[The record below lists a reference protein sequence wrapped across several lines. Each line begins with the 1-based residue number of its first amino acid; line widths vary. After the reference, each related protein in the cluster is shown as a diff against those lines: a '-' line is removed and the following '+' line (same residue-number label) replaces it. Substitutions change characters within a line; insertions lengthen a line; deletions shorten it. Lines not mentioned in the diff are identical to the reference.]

1 MQEQRKEPMANQTNT
16 RKKILIIEDEEN
28 MVEGLK
34 FNLEARDYRVMA
46 ALDGET
52 GLTSAAEEHPDLVIL
67 DLMLPGL
74 NGYEVCKRLKETQA
88 EIPIIM
94 LTAKSQES
102 DIITGLDLG
111 ADDYITKP
119 FSVLELLARI
129 NALLRRS
136 NSKSALPE
144 MLHVGDLEIDFL
156 KYQARKQGKPLDL
169 SPREFDILQ
178 YLVERKGEV
187 VSRDDLLNQVWGYES
202 FPFTRT
208 IDAHI
213 ASLRKKIEEKPDKP
227 ALIITVHGKGYK
239 FL

>member
-1 MQEQRKEPMANQTNT
+1 MAYQSNT
-16 RKKILIIEDEEN
+16 RQKILIIEDERD

-34 FNLEARDYRVMA
+34 FNLEARDYGVIY
-46 ALDGET
+46 ALDGEK
-52 GLTSAAEEHPDLVIL
+52 GLEKAAEENPDLVLL

-74 NGYEVCKRLKETQA
+74 NGYEICKRLKDTRPDL
-88 EIPIIM
+88 PIVM
-94 LTAKSQES
+94 LTAKSQEA

-136 NSKSALPE
+136 QRHPDLPE
-144 MLHVGDLEIDFL
+144 VFRTGDLEVDFTQ
-156 KYQARKQGKPLDL
+156 YQAWKSGKPLNL

-178 YLVERKGEV
+178 YLLERRGELV
-187 VSRDDLLNQVWGYES
+187 TRDDLLNRVWGYES
-202 FPFTRT
+202 FPYTRT

-213 ASLRKKIEEKPDKP
+213 ATLRKKIEEKPDKP
-227 ALIITVHGKGYK
+227 ALIITIHGKGYK